1 VPSSRFSSDD
11 EEDCM
16 DPLSFLWQNRQ
27 YAMIVPVL
35 SLLMLVHEAGHFIT
49 ARLSGMT
56 VEEFGFGFPP
66 RIFGK
71 EIGGVVYSLNWVPLG
86 AFVRIL
92 GEDDPKATG
101 SFASKGVLPR
111 FIVLAAGSAMNFM
124 LAVLLF
130 AGAFAAGWPTPV
142 SMTVAVAGVQS
153 PSPAEA
159 AGLQVGDVIQAVGD
173 RTTATLD
180 EVQRA
185 TRASAGQTVPF
196 RIQRGDEE
204 LVVPVTLRDKWPA
217 NGGPLGVQLSG
228 RDVVMEPISYSPFV
242 ALGKGLERSW
252 QLVSLTLSVPVLL
265 FQGAITPDVAKPI
278 GIVGMAKL
286 TGEAASTVGQTGW
299 LFPLLTLTAAF
310 SAGLSV
316 ANMLPL
322 PGLDGG
328 RLLFLI
334 IEAVRGRRI
343 APERAELVHA
353 VGIAILLA
361 LMGVLIVSDI
371 VSPAPPIDWGIGR

>member
-1 VPSSRFSSDD
+1 
-11 EEDCM
+11 M

-130 AGAFAAGWPTPV
+130 AGAFGAGWPTPV
-142 SMTVAVAGVQS
+142 SMT
-153 PSPAEA
+153 
-159 AGLQVGDVIQAVGD
+159 
-173 RTTATLD
+173 
-180 EVQRA
+180 
-185 TRASAGQTVPF
+185 
-196 RIQRGDEE
+196 
-204 LVVPVTLRDKWPA
+204 
-217 NGGPLGVQLSG
+217 
-228 RDVVMEPISYSPFV
+228 
-242 ALGKGLERSW
+242 
-252 QLVSLTLSVPVLL
+252 
-265 FQGAITPDVAKPI
+265 
-278 GIVGMAKL
+278 
-286 TGEAASTVGQTGW
+286 
-299 LFPLLTLTAAF
+299 
-310 SAGLSV
+310 
-316 ANMLPL
+316 
-322 PGLDGG
+322 
-328 RLLFLI
+328 
-334 IEAVRGRRI
+334 
-343 APERAELVHA
+343 
-353 VGIAILLA
+353 
-361 LMGVLIVSDI
+361 
-371 VSPAPPIDWGIGR
+371 